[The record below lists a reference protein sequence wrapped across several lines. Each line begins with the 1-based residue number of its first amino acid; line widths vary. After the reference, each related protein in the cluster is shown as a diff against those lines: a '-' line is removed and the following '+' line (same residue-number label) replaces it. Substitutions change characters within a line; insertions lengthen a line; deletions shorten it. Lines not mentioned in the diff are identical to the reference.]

1 MAFPKTL
8 TVSIM
13 AMVCAGALAS
23 PAAFA
28 KGNGQGN
35 NQGARQAAAQPVAL
49 AAAEAEALLF
59 MREEEKLARDVYIT
73 LYNQWKLPVFN
84 NISRSEQQHTDRIK
98 ALLQTYGL
106 ADPVA
111 NDAVGVFTNPTL
123 ASLYAQLVAG
133 GQTSM
138 LEALKVGA
146 FIEETDIADLQKAM
160 AGTSRTDILMV
171 YDNLM
176 RGSRNHLRAF
186 AGQIEMQGV
195 AYTAQA
201 MPQAEVDAIIN
212 SPNERGGQG
221 AGNGRGQ
228 GRGMG
233 R

>member
-1 MAFPKTL
+1 
-8 TVSIM
+8 
-13 AMVCAGALAS
+13 
-23 PAAFA
+23 
-28 KGNGQGN
+28 
-35 NQGARQAAAQPVAL
+35 
-49 AAAEAEALLF
+49 
-59 MREEEKLARDVYIT
+59 
-73 LYNQWKLPVFN
+73 
-84 NISRSEQQHTDRIK
+84 
-98 ALLQTYGL
+98 
-106 ADPVA
+106 
-111 NDAVGVFTNPTL
+111 
-123 ASLYAQLVAG
+123 
-133 GQTSM
+133 M

-160 AGTSRTDILMV
+160 AGTSRPDILMV